1 MKNILI
7 LLAFLA
13 LGSVMFVSCEYEYDD
28 YEDPVVYIPQSG
40 YSIHTFL
47 KSDTTYSLSVY
58 LAGVRDNREN
68 IVTKLSIATNEFNAF
83 NAANNNKYTL
93 MPPTAYKMVEK
104 GEAVSGYVFTLEEAE
119 QNAKMNKTDPSVPL
133 LRYIDASTTKIL
145 GDGYEVSIP
154 AGSSRGNLTFTVYGA
169 KLETGKEYILPVK
182 IVDVSKYRLNED
194 KTVALF
200 GIKLK

>member
-1 MKNILI
+1 MKNIFI
-7 LLAFLA
+7 ILAFLA
-13 LGSVMFVSCEYEYDD
+13 LGSLIFSGCEYKYDD

-40 YSIHTFL
+40 YSAHTFL

-58 LAGVRDNREN
+58 LAGVRDNKEN
-68 IVTKLSIATNEFNAF
+68 IVTRLTLATAEFNTF

-93 MPPTAYKMVEK
+93 LPSSAYKIIEA
-104 GEAVSGYVFTLEEAE
+104 GEAVTGYVFTLAEAE
-119 QNAKMNKTDPSVPL
+119 QNAKMRITNPSVPVL
-133 LRYIDASTTKIL
+133 HYIDASTTKVV
-145 GDGYEVSIP
+145 GDGYEVFIP
-154 AGSSRGNLTFTVYGA
+154 KESSRGNLTFTVYGA

-182 IVDVSKYRLNED
+182 IVDVSKYRVNED